1 MADPIAPGPTDF
13 DVYRVDAQQR
23 VCGNTLEVFRRNTGM
38 RGIQTAQAAESQ
50 QLLDAFVDLWGIR
63 TLDLAQGYFLDA
75 IGRIVGLWPRPVV
88 DAAGIIYFAP
98 DSDEAPPD
106 WAPVYVTNAPTA
118 GTVPLDDVGYRQQ
131 IRARIIK
138 NHIKY
143 GSAPEIMYFAMFAF
157 GIPVS
162 VRNIGLA
169 DLEVVLPASAPPA
182 LLESI
187 VAEVTDE
194 TADHKYTLPIPVTGR
209 IVRVFYR
216 YPDAFAPDVDSGA
229 PDVAR
234 IGVAHYVN
242 NP

>member
-1 MADPIAPGPTDF
+1 MADPIVPGPTDF

-23 VCGNTLEVFRRNTGM
+23 ICDNTLEVFRRNTVM

-63 TLDLAQGYFLDA
+63 TLDEAQEYYLDV
-75 IGRIVGLWPRPVV
+75 IGRIVGLWPRPRV
-88 DAAGIIYFAP
+88 DAAGIIYFGP
-98 DSDEAPPD
+98 DSDQTPPD
-106 WAPVYVTNAPTA
+106 WVPVYVTNAPTS
-118 GTVPLDDVGYRQQ
+118 GTVPMGDADYRTQ

-138 NHIKY
+138 NHVKY

-157 GIPVS
+157 GMPVS
-162 VRNIGLA
+162 VRNVGLA

-182 LLESI
+182 LVESI
-187 VAEVTDE
+187 IAEVSDE

-209 IVRVFYR
+209 IIRVFFR

-234 IGVAHYVN
+234 IGVAHYVV